1 MTIEATTWL
10 YVAILKDGPS
20 EQIVG
25 QTDSEQDI
33 SFIPAFLDKDKYE
46 KILYNL
52 ISNAFKF
59 TEEGGT
65 VTVEMFHLHLEKK
78 KKYEVQAI
86 IYEDLA
92 HHAAENGFLVFVLDD
107 EGKVLE
113 RLPATP

>member
-1 MTIEATTWL
+1 MDMTIEATTWL
-10 YVAILKDGPS
+10 YVAIQKGGPG

-25 QTDSEQDI
+25 QTDSEHEI
-33 SFIPAFLDKDKYE
+33 SFIPAFLNKE
-46 KILYNL
+46 
-52 ISNAFKF
+52 SAQQA
-59 TEEGGT
+59 
-65 VTVEMFHLHLEKK
+65 MFHLHLEKK

-92 HHAAENGFLVFVLDD
+92 RHAIENGFLVFVLDD

>member
-10 YVAILKDGPS
+10 YVAILKAGPS

-25 QTDSEQDI
+25 QTDSEHDI
-33 SFIPAFLDKDKYE
+33 SFIPAFLNKE
-46 KILYNL
+46 
-52 ISNAFKF
+52 SAQQA
-59 TEEGGT
+59 
-65 VTVEMFHLHLEKK
+65 MFHLHLEKK

-113 RLPATP
+113 RLPATA

>member
-10 YVAILKDGPS
+10 YVAIQKTGTS

-25 QTDSEQDI
+25 QTDSEHDI
-33 SFIPAFLDKDKYE
+33 SFIPAFLNKE
-46 KILYNL
+46 
-52 ISNAFKF
+52 SAQQA
-59 TEEGGT
+59 
-65 VTVEMFHLHLEKK
+65 MFHLHLEKK

-92 HHAAENGFLVFVLDD
+92 RHAVENGFLVFVLDD